1 MQRRRLNFEQ
11 DKQVPVNWRRGMFR
25 LWILASASWSMGWL
39 IFFAV
44 KFLAGE
50 LSARQLIAAPVVL
63 IGPPVA
69 LLLFGV
75 AARWAFQGFY
85 SDDGP
90 DAERR

>member
-11 DKQVPVNWRRGMFR
+11 EKQVPLNWRRGMFR
-25 LWILASASWSMGWL
+25 LWILTSSAWTMGWL

-44 KFLAGE
+44 EVLGGE
-50 LSARQLIAAPVVL
+50 ISVKQLIVAPVIL

-90 DAERR
+90 GAER